1 MYLTFQQAMDLIKP
15 NGYKNPTYAQTRIR
29 QLINDGFLIEAKPEI
44 FVDDN
49 SIFVSLGK
57 IKTEGLVTEQSVLD
71 YIDKRKNQLQNIGKI
86 PKQNIE
92 IKAVFCDETSSNFI
106 SIESACRFFNVSRAK
121 ITKGIKKNKAVKI
134 NNQLIRFYIK

>member
-29 QLINDGFLIEAKPEI
+29 QLINDGNLIEAKPEI

>member
-29 QLINDGFLIEAKPEI
+29 QLINNGSLVEVKPEI
-44 FVDDN
+44 FVDDE
-49 SIFVSLGK
+49 SVFVSLGY
-57 IKTEGLVTEQSVLD
+57 IKTEGLVCEKSVFS
-71 YIDKRKNQLQNIGKI
+71 YIEKRKNQIDNIGKI

-92 IKAVFCDETSSNFI
+92 IKAVFCDESTSNFI

-121 ITKGIKKNKAVKI
+121 ITKGIKKNKPVKI
-134 NNQLIRFYIK
+134 NNQLVKFYIK